1 MTLTHIFN
9 IDKEIE
15 LIREERNRAMIQY
28 QNCTNCLVELQKLKD
43 NESHTN
49 QHKGEESVTQ
59 SHGQ

>member
-1 MTLTHIFN
+1 MTLTNILN

-15 LIREERNRAMIQY
+15 LIQEERNRAMIQY

-43 NESHTN
+43 NESQSN
-49 QHKGEESVTQ
+49 QHKSKESVTQ

>member
-1 MTLTHIFN
+1 MTLTHILN

-49 QHKGEESVTQ
+49 QHKGEESVT
-59 SHGQ
+59 